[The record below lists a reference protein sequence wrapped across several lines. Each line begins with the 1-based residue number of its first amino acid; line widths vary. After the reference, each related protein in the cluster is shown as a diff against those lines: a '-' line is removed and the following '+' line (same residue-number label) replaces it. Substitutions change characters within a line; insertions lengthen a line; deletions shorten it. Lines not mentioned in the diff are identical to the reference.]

1 MIRVIDSPSIVSIP
15 SQAFGSSI
23 CIIGYSTKGPI
34 LEPIFT
40 RSISDASSK
49 FGEGKLIQAFEE
61 ATRSGGKE
69 VYLIRIDENED
80 KFSQLE
86 SAYSI
91 IEDLP
96 IHIVVPVVAYMDE
109 EINFALQLATH
120 CHMAKSRI
128 GVIGVKPIDNPEEI
142 LSYVSN
148 LITNQRMRD
157 GFYLESE
164 DISHLISVVASEVII
179 ENSLGHRY
187 TTNGAA
193 SYAGLLSSLPEGS
206 NPSNKILG
214 GVKSLRYS
222 FPSHVI
228 ESISLNKENN
238 LVSFKD
244 LIRNPLRPIDIKGF
258 VPNNERTFY
267 FIENKDYVV
276 DFQNEVI
283 LWINEDESSG
293 ATSIVYSID
302 EEEALSNAGYVV
314 FRSSTHGVFPRLG
327 VTASN
332 QKKLRD
338 VGSVRDILYIIDTI
352 KLLSEDLIGET
363 RVQSVQNID
372 SRLRFFLNGLIRKQI
387 IKTFSLRVY
396 HEGHDVVINLDLTLF
411 SSIESVTVAIDLGK
425 QEESYE

>member
-1 MIRVIDSPSIVSIP
+1 M
-15 SQAFGSSI
+15 
-23 CIIGYSTKGPI
+23 
-34 LEPIFT
+34 
-40 RSISDASSK
+40 
-49 FGEGKLIQAFEE
+49 
-61 ATRSGGKE
+61 
-69 VYLIRIDENED
+69 
-80 KFSQLE
+80 
-86 SAYSI
+86 
-91 IEDLP
+91 
-96 IHIVVPVVAYMDE
+96 
-109 EINFALQLATH
+109 
-120 CHMAKSRI
+120 
-128 GVIGVKPIDNPEEI
+128 
-142 LSYVSN
+142 
-148 LITNQRMRD
+148 
-157 GFYLESE
+157 
-164 DISHLISVVASEVII
+164 ASEVII

-206 NPSNKILG
+206 SPSNKILG

-238 LVSFKD
+238 LVSFED

-276 DFQNEVI
+276 DFQDKVI

-396 HEGHDVVINLDLTLF
+396 HEGHDVVINLDLILF